1 MLFNSIFLK
10 WLYFSILVFLF
21 GSAFLLIE
29 ISLKTF
35 SPSYIAFFRV
45 SIAALILFIYS
56 KFIGCTYEFV
66 KNNIKLLFIL
76 GLTGTTIPFYL
87 ISYAQVT
94 INSGETGILIGF
106 MPIFTIIGSHYY
118 FKYEK
123 LNLRKIFGFIL
134 GFIGLFVL
142 LVNNENSINFHSNI
156 FAKLL
161 VILAAFFYALNALLV
176 KKLSAINVIPLSSCV
191 MIISAMQLFFI
202 LIFSHE
208 EYLDFKN
215 FYTDSVLSLLFMAIF
230 STAIATVIY
239 YKIIQDYGPS
249 FLSLV
254 NYPIPIFA
262 FFAGVFILDESFN
275 IYSILSLCLV
285 VMAIYISQK
294 N

>member
-1 MLFNSIFLK
+1 MFLK

-56 KFIGCTYEFV
+56 KFIGSTYEFV
-66 KNNIKLLFIL
+66 KNNFKLLFIL

-94 INSGETGILIGF
+94 INSGETGILVGF

-142 LVNNENSINFHSNI
+142 LINNENSINLHSNI

-176 KKLSAINVIPLSSCV
+176 KKLSAIKVIPLSSCV
-191 MIISAMQLFFI
+191 MIISAIQLFFI
-202 LIFSHE
+202 LIFSHD

-215 FYTDSVLSLLFMAIF
+215 FHTDSVLSLLFMAIF
-230 STAIATVIY
+230 STAMATVIY

>member
-1 MLFNSIFLK
+1 MFLK

-66 KNNIKLLFIL
+66 KNNFKLLFIL

-94 INSGETGILIGF
+94 INSGETGILVGF

-142 LVNNENSINFHSNI
+142 LINNENSINLHSNI

-161 VILAAFFYALNALLV
+161 VIFAAFFYALNALLV
-176 KKLSAINVIPLSSCV
+176 KKLSAIKVIPLSSCV
-191 MIISAMQLFFI
+191 MIISAIQLFFI
-202 LIFSHE
+202 LIFSHD

-215 FYTDSVLSLLFMAIF
+215 FHTDSVLSLLFMAIF
-230 STAIATVIY
+230 STAMATVIY